1 MLHFDPRL
9 IAVFGTLFVALGIF
23 NLVLGRN
30 RMLQMRASGQAL
42 PWYRQMGILTGIEYA
57 LLGVVLLLNLGIS
70 SGFFPGSLAGLIVPL
85 YTIVLVLAAIVLVAM
100 LLQGLRGVRQHPRP
114 LASAPVAT
122 IDNQVGEQEDK
133 EISTAQ
139 KAESIQRRRE
149 RRRKAAAARRRQSG
163 RA

>member
-1 MLHFDPRL
+1 MLRFDPRL
-9 IAVFGTLFVALGIF
+9 IAVFGVLFVALGIF

-42 PWYRQMGILTGIEYA
+42 PWYRQMGILTGIEYV

-70 SGFFPGSLAGLIVPL
+70 SGFFPGSVAGLIVPL
-85 YTIVLVLAAIVLVAM
+85 YTIVLILAAIVLVAM
-100 LLQGLRGVRQHPRP
+100 LLQGLRGVRQRPRP
-114 LASAPVAT
+114 LAPAPIAT
-122 IDNQVGEQEDK
+122 IDNQVREQEDK

-149 RRRKAAAARRRQSG
+149 RRQKAAAARRRQSG

>member
-9 IAVFGTLFVALGIF
+9 IAVFGVLFVALGIF

-30 RMLQMRASGQAL
+30 RMLQMRASGQTL
-42 PWYRQMGILTGIEYA
+42 PWYRQMGILTGIEYI

-70 SGFFPGSLAGLIVPL
+70 SGFFPGSVAGLVVPL
-85 YTIVLVLAAIVLVAM
+85 YTIVLILAAIVLVAM
-100 LLQGLRGVRQHPRP
+100 LLQGLRGVRQGPRP
-114 LASAPVAT
+114 LASTPIAT
-122 IDNQVGEQEDK
+122 VDNQVRERGDK

-139 KAESIQRRRE
+139 KTESIQRRRE
-149 RRRKAAAARRRQSG
+149 HRRKAAAARRRQSG